1 MQESSAFRRVVL
13 ASSVGTA
20 IEWYDFFIYAFLG
33 PLVFDR
39 VFFPQVSSTAGTMAV
54 FATFTVGFLARPLG
68 GVVFGHFGD
77 RIGRKSVLIVSMLL
91 MGFATAAIGCLPSFD
106 AIGLWAPGLL
116 VTLRFLQGFALGGE
130 SVGRRAVDG
139 GRLAREQAR
148 FVWWTHSSGGTCVRG
163 ACVAGDGDGH
173 ATARRSVVELGLARS
188 LPCESGIGSG
198 RPLCKSTGSGDTSI
212 RRGEARRAE
221 GAVDR
226 SASASS
232 RPRHHRP
239 GAFDRGDRVLYLT
252 VTFSL
257 SYGARL
263 GIDKRVLSDAVLF
276 GNLLS
281 MCAVPMFGA
290 LSDRLGRRPV
300 FAAGL
305 AMALLFIYPFF
316 RLIETLN
323 PWAVIAAIVVAAG
336 VIHPLMF
343 GSESSFFARTVP
355 DARAVY
361 GDLGRQATRHHPR
374 RRARALIA
382 TALMASSGDDIA
394 SVVYYFA
401 ALSVMALIAALVT
414 KETRAR
420 SLAEFLNLSGG
431 EDPSDFE
438 SHRCARRAA
447 AAAR

>member
-1 MQESSAFRRVVL
+1 MSATAARSVQEPAAFRRVVL

-39 VFFPQVSSTAGTMAV
+39 VFFPQISSVAGTMAV

-130 SVGRRAVDG
+130 SVGAVLLTVEGSPASKRGLFG
-139 GRLAREQAR
+139 GLIQAAGPASVVLA
-148 FVWWTHSSGGTCVRG
+148 SL
-163 ACVAGDGDGH
+163 
-173 ATARRSVVELGLARS
+173 ATAMVMRLPEDQLLSWGWRVPFLASLALVAVGLYVRARVQ
-188 LPCESGIGSG
+188 E
-198 RPLCKSTGSGDTSI
+198 TQAFAA
-212 RRGEARRAE
+212 ARRE
-221 GAVDR
+221 V
-226 SASASS
+226 
-232 RPRHHRP
+232 PKVPLVEVLRHHRAP
-239 GAFDRGDRVLYLT
+239 VIIVLVLSIAETAFFYLT

-305 AMALLFIYPFF
+305 ATALLFIYPFF
-316 RLIETLN
+316 LLIETMN
-323 PWAVIAAIVVAAG
+323 SWAVIAAIVVAAG

-343 GSESSFFARTVP
+343 GSESSFFAELFPTRVRFTAISV
-355 DARAVY
+355 
-361 GDLGRQATRHHPR
+361 GKQLGTILGGGLAP
-374 RRARALIA
+374 LIA
-382 TALMASSGDDIA
+382 TALMVSSGDDIA
-394 SVVYYFA
+394 TVVYYFA
-401 ALSVMALIAALVT
+401 ALCVMALIAALMT
-414 KETRAR
+414 QETRGR
-420 SLAEFLNLSGG
+420 DL
-431 EDPSDFE
+431 
-438 SHRCARRAA
+438 
-447 AAAR
+447 

>member
-1 MQESSAFRRVVL
+1 LSATATSSVQEPAAFRRVVL

-39 VFFPQVSSTAGTMAV
+39 VFFPQVSSAAGTMAV

-130 SVGRRAVDG
+130 SVGAVLLTVEGSPASKRGLFG
-139 GRLAREQAR
+139 GLIQAAGPASVVLA
-148 FVWWTHSSGGTCVRG
+148 SL
-163 ACVAGDGDGH
+163 
-173 ATARRSVVELGLARS
+173 ATAMVMRLPEDQLLSWGWRAPFLASLALVAVGLYVRARVQ
-188 LPCESGIGSG
+188 E
-198 RPLCKSTGSGDTSI
+198 TQAFVA
-212 RRGEARRAE
+212 ARRDVPKVPLVE
-221 GAVDR
+221 VL
-226 SASASS
+226 S
-232 RPRHHRP
+232 HHRAP
-239 GAFDRGDRVLYLT
+239 VIIVLVLSIAETAFFYLT

-305 AMALLFIYPFF
+305 ATALLFIYPFF
-316 RLIETLN
+316 LLIETMN
-323 PWAVIAAIVVAAG
+323 SWAVIAAIVVAAG

-343 GSESSFFARTVP
+343 GSESSFFAELFPTRVRFTAISV
-355 DARAVY
+355 
-361 GDLGRQATRHHPR
+361 GKQLGTILGGGLAP
-374 RRARALIA
+374 LIA
-382 TALMASSGDDIA
+382 TALMVSSGDDIA
-394 SVVYYFA
+394 TVVYYFA
-401 ALSVMALIAALVT
+401 ALSVMALIAALMT
-414 KETRAR
+414 KETRGR
-420 SLAEFLNLSGG
+420 DL
-431 EDPSDFE
+431 
-438 SHRCARRAA
+438 
-447 AAAR
+447 

>member
-1 MQESSAFRRVVL
+1 MSATATSSVQAPTAFRRVVL

-130 SVGRRAVDG
+130 SVGAVLLTVEGSPANKRGLFG
-139 GRLAREQAR
+139 GLIQAAGPASVVLA
-148 FVWWTHSSGGTCVRG
+148 SL
-163 ACVAGDGDGH
+163 
-173 ATARRSVVELGLARS
+173 ATAMVMRLPEDQLLSWGWRVPFLASLALVAVGLYVRARVQ
-188 LPCESGIGSG
+188 E
-198 RPLCKSTGSGDTSI
+198 TQAFVA
-212 RRGEARRAE
+212 ARRDVPKVPLVE
-221 GAVDR
+221 VL
-226 SASASS
+226 S
-232 RPRHHRP
+232 HHRAP
-239 GAFDRGDRVLYLT
+239 VIIVLVLSIAETAFFYLT

-305 AMALLFIYPFF
+305 ATALLFIYPFF
-316 RLIETLN
+316 LLIETMS

-343 GSESSFFARTVP
+343 GSESSFFAELFPTRVRFTAISV
-355 DARAVY
+355 
-361 GDLGRQATRHHPR
+361 GKQLGTILGGGLAP
-374 RRARALIA
+374 LIA
-382 TALMASSGDDIA
+382 TALMASSDDDIA

-401 ALSVMALIAALVT
+401 ALSMMALIAAMMT
-414 KETRAR
+414 KETRGR
-420 SLAEFLNLSGG
+420 DL
-431 EDPSDFE
+431 
-438 SHRCARRAA
+438 
-447 AAAR
+447 

>member
-1 MQESSAFRRVVL
+1 MSATATSGVHEPAAFRRVVL

-54 FATFTVGFLARPLG
+54 FMTFTVGFLARPLG

-77 RIGRKSVLIVSMLL
+77 RIGRKSVLIASMLL

-130 SVGRRAVDG
+130 SVGAVLLTVEGSPASKRGLFG
-139 GRLAREQAR
+139 GLIQAAGPASVVLA
-148 FVWWTHSSGGTCVRG
+148 SL
-163 ACVAGDGDGH
+163 
-173 ATARRSVVELGLARS
+173 ATALVVRLPEDQLLSWGWRIPFLASLALVAVGLYVRARVQ
-188 LPCESGIGSG
+188 E
-198 RPLCKSTGSGDTSI
+198 TQTFAA
-212 RRGEARRAE
+212 ARRDVPKVPLLE
-221 GAVDR
+221 VLE
-226 SASASS
+226 
-232 RPRHHRP
+232 HHRRP
-239 GAFDRGDRVLYLT
+239 VIIVLVLSIAETAFFYLT

-257 SYGARL
+257 SHGAKL
-263 GIDKRVLSDAVLF
+263 GIDKPVLSDAVLF

-305 AMALLFIYPFF
+305 ATALLFIYPFF
-316 RLIETLN
+316 LLIESMSS
-323 PWAVIAAIVVAAG
+323 WAVIAAIVIAAG

-343 GSESSFFARTVP
+343 GSESSFFAELFPTRVRFTAISV
-355 DARAVY
+355 
-361 GDLGRQATRHHPR
+361 GKQLGTILGGGLAP
-374 RRARALIA
+374 LIA
-382 TALMASSGDDIA
+382 TALMASSGDIK
-394 SVVYYFA
+394 SVVVYFA
-401 ALSVMALIAALVT
+401 VLSAMALTAMMMT
-414 KETRAR
+414 RETRGR
-420 SLAEFLNLSGG
+420 
-431 EDPSDFE
+431 DF
-438 SHRCARRAA
+438 
-447 AAAR
+447 